1 MKGIQSLNNFTF
13 LKKFFIV
20 LILISIMYAFFTNST
35 SSKKIDNMAYIV
47 AVGIE
52 KGTVEKYKM
61 CFELSTIKSSSSESS
76 SENSENSSK
85 SSSSN
90 SEEESPYTVYSVEC
104 DSIDTGISLLN
115 TYINKQINLS
125 HCKIIVI
132 SEDIAKDGIRSI
144 VYNFVN
150 KIEIRPDCNIII
162 SQTPGNE
169 FKDNDKPSL
178 EDVLTQYFDIS
189 SNTDDNDTDY
199 TKIVTLNEFYSSL
212 EDPLKQP
219 YAALGI
225 INNAKSSKESSN
237 NNDIEIDNSVGS
249 IKSKKEKYLVE
260 LIGIAVFNDDKM
272 VGKLSSMETVCHLAL
287 IDNLKQSTIS
297 IPSPF
302 EQNDKINLFIG
313 VTRSPKIKVY
323 IDKNLPT
330 PFVKIDLMVIGRLLS
345 FNNTE
350 KTIDQNIIHEMESKT
365 NEYLRKQMYDY
376 LYKTSKEFKSDISG
390 IGTNAPIN
398 FLTHQD
404 LDNYNWLKNYENCFF
419 QINVNTSIKSGYF
432 LTNK

>member
-1 MKGIQSLNNFTF
+1 MNNYTL

-20 LILISIMYAFFTNST
+20 LIIISVMYAFFTNST

-52 KGTVEKYKM
+52 KGFVEKYKM
-61 CFELSTIKSSSSESS
+61 TFELSTVKSSSGESSSESKKES
-76 SENSENSSK
+76 NGGSGENSSESE
-85 SSSSN
+85 SS
-90 SEEESPYTVYSVEC
+90 SPYTTYAVEC

-115 TYINKQINLS
+115 TYINKHINLS

-132 SEDIAKDGIRSI
+132 SEDLAREGVRSI

-169 FKDNDKPSL
+169 FEEAKKPSL
-178 EDVLTQYFDIS
+178 EDVLKQYFTIS

-219 YAALGI
+219 YAPLGI
-225 INNAKSSKESSN
+225 INNASSSKESAVN
-237 NNDIEIDNSVGS
+237 NEIEIDKSVGS
-249 IKSKKEKYLVE
+249 ITSKKDEYLVE
-260 LIGIAVFNDDKM
+260 LIGICVFNDDKM

-287 IDNLKQSTIS
+287 TDNLKQSTIS

-302 EQNDKINLFIG
+302 EQNDKINLFIS
-313 VTRSPKIKVY
+313 VTKKPKIDVY
-323 IDKNLPT
+323 IDKSSSI
-330 PFVKIDLMVIGRLLS
+330 PFVIIDLRVIGRLLS

-350 KTIDQNIIHEMESKT
+350 KTIDQNIIHQMEDKA
-365 NEYLRKQMYDY
+365 NEYLTKQMYDY
-376 LYKTSKEFKSDISG
+376 LYKTSKEFKSDISA
-390 IGTNAPIN
+390 IGTNASIN
-398 FLTHQD
+398 FLTLQELEEYD
-404 LDNYNWLKNYENCFF
+404 WLKKYENCMF
-419 QINVNTSIKSGYF
+419 QVKVKTSIKSGYF

>member
-1 MKGIQSLNNFTF
+1 MKGIQILNNYTF

-20 LILISIMYAFFTNST
+20 LILISIMYAFFTNSS

-52 KGTVEKYKM
+52 EGSTEKYKIT
-61 CFELSTIKSSSSESS
+61 FELSTVKSSSSESS
-76 SENSENSSK
+76 DDSSKNSK
-85 SSSSN
+85 SS
-90 SEEESPYTVYSVEC
+90 EESSPYTVYSVEC

-115 TYINKQINLS
+115 TYINKHINLS
-125 HCKIIVI
+125 HCRIIVI
-132 SEDIAKDGIRSI
+132 SESLAQKGIRSI

-169 FKDNDKPSL
+169 FEENKKPSL
-178 EDVLTQYFDIS
+178 EDVLTQYFEIS

-225 INNAKSSKESSN
+225 INNATSSLKSSN

-249 IKSKKEKYLVE
+249 ITSKKDEYLVE
-260 LIGIAVFNDDKM
+260 LIGISVFNDDRI

-287 IDNLKQSTIS
+287 IDDLKQSTIS

-302 EQNDKINLFIG
+302 ESDDKINLFIS
-313 VTRSPKIKVY
+313 VTRKPKIDVY
-323 IDKNLPT
+323 IDKTNST
-330 PFVKIDLMVIGRLLS
+330 PFVIINLKVVGRLLS

-350 KTIDQNIIHEMESKT
+350 KKFDQNIIYQMEAKS
-365 NEYLRKQMYDY
+365 NEYITNQMYNY
-376 LYKTSKEFKSDISG
+376 LYKTSKEFRSDISG
-390 IGTNAPIN
+390 IGTNASIN
-398 FLTHQD
+398 FLTQQE
-404 LDNYNWLKNYENCFF
+404 LDNYNWLKNYENCIFKV
-419 QINVNTSIKSGYF
+419 NVETSIKSGYF

>member
-1 MKGIQSLNNFTF
+1 MNNYTL
-13 LKKFFIV
+13 LKKSFIV
-20 LILISIMYAFFTNST
+20 LILISIMYAFFSNST
-35 SSKKIDNMAYIV
+35 SSKKIDDMAYIV
-47 AVGIE
+47 AIGIE
-52 KGTVEKYKM
+52 KGSVEKYKM
-61 CFELSTIKSSSSESS
+61 SFELSTVESSSSESS
-76 SENSENSSK
+76 SDSSK
-85 SSSSN
+85 ESNGGSGGSSSSE
-90 SEEESPYTVYSVEC
+90 SEKESPYTVYSVEC
-104 DSIDTGISLLN
+104 ASIDTGISLLN
-115 TYINKQINLS
+115 TYINKHINLS

-132 SEDIAKDGIRSI
+132 SEDLAKDGIRSI

-169 FKDNDKPSL
+169 FDEKNKPSL
-178 EDVLTQYFDIS
+178 EDVLTQYFEIS

-225 INNAKSSKESSN
+225 INNADSQVEDSN
-237 NNDIEIDNSVGS
+237 NNDIQIDKSVGS
-249 IKSKKEKYLVE
+249 ITSKKDKYLVE
-260 LIGIAVFNDDKM
+260 LIGISVFNDDKM

-302 EQNDKINLFIG
+302 EPNDKINLFIS
-313 VTRSPKIKVY
+313 VTRKPKIKVY
-323 IDKNLPT
+323 INKYSPT
-330 PFVKIDLMVIGRLLS
+330 PFVKIDLKIIGRLVS

-350 KTIDQNIIHEMESKT
+350 KAIDQDIIHQMESKAS
-365 NEYLRKQMYDY
+365 EYLTKELYDY

-390 IGTNAPIN
+390 IGTSASIN
-398 FLTHQD
+398 FKTIQD
-404 LDNYNWLKNYENCFF
+404 LKNYNWLKSYENCAF
-419 QINVNTSIKSGYF
+419 QVNVSTSIKSGYF

>member
-1 MKGIQSLNNFTF
+1 
-13 LKKFFIV
+13 
-20 LILISIMYAFFTNST
+20 
-35 SSKKIDNMAYIV
+35 
-47 AVGIE
+47 
-52 KGTVEKYKM
+52 
-61 CFELSTIKSSSSESS
+61 
-76 SENSENSSK
+76 
-85 SSSSN
+85 
-90 SEEESPYTVYSVEC
+90 
-104 DSIDTGISLLN
+104 
-115 TYINKQINLS
+115 
-125 HCKIIVI
+125 
-132 SEDIAKDGIRSI
+132 
-144 VYNFVN
+144 
-150 KIEIRPDCNIII
+150 
-162 SQTPGNE
+162 
-169 FKDNDKPSL
+169 
-178 EDVLTQYFDIS
+178 
-189 SNTDDNDTDY
+189 
-199 TKIVTLNEFYSSL
+199 
-212 EDPLKQP
+212 
-219 YAALGI
+219 
-225 INNAKSSKESSN
+225 
-237 NNDIEIDNSVGS
+237 
-249 IKSKKEKYLVE
+249 
-260 LIGIAVFNDDKM
+260 M

>member
-1 MKGIQSLNNFTF
+1 MNNYTV
-13 LKKFFIV
+13 LKKFFII
-20 LILISIMYAFFTNST
+20 LILISIMYAFFTNSS
-35 SSKKIDNMAYIV
+35 SSKKLDNMAYIV

-61 CFELSTIKSSSSESS
+61 SFELSTVKSSSSESS
-76 SENSENSSK
+76 NESEKSSNGGSGEE
-85 SSSSN
+85 SSSS
-90 SEEESPYTVYSVEC
+90 EESSQYTVYSVEC
-104 DSIDTGISLLN
+104 NSVDTGISLLN
-115 TYINKQINLS
+115 TYINKHINLS

-132 SEDIAKDGIRSI
+132 AEDLAREGIRSI

-162 SQTPGNE
+162 SQTPGDE
-169 FKDNDKPSL
+169 FDEKSKPSL
-178 EDVLTQYFDIS
+178 EDVLTQYFEIS

-212 EDPLKQP
+212 EDSLKQP

-225 INNAKSSKESSN
+225 INNANSVTKSAN
-237 NNDIEIDNSVGS
+237 NNDIEIDKSVGS
-249 IKSKKEKYLVE
+249 ITSKKDKYLVE
-260 LIGIAVFNDDKM
+260 LIGISVFNDDKM
-272 VGKLSSMETVCHLAL
+272 VGNLSSMETVCHLAL

-302 EQNDKINLFIG
+302 EPNDKINLFIS

-323 IDKNLPT
+323 IDKISPT
-330 PFVKIDLMVIGRLLS
+330 PFVKIDIRIIGRLVS

-350 KTIDQNIIHEMESKT
+350 KTIDQDIIHQMENKA
-365 NEYLRKQMYDY
+365 NEYLTKQITEY
-376 LYKTSKEFKSDISG
+376 LYKTSKDFKSDISG
-390 IGTNAPIN
+390 IGTHASIN
-398 FLTHQD
+398 FLTQQE
-404 LDNYNWLKNYENCFF
+404 LDKYDWLKKYENCVF
-419 QINVNTSIKSGYF
+419 QVNVQTSIKSGYF